1 MKTNHIPSPDSLPRP
16 KPFTFYPPKNNRIV
30 TALVKLALRRD
41 IRRKLNV
48 TEISI
53 SPEDL
58 ERLRQLKGQRCLLTP
73 SHSGGFEP
81 HIIMHLSKLLKD
93 DFNYVAAME
102 LFARSRV
109 HRWILQR
116 SGVYS
121 VIRGAIDRQ
130 SFATTRQLLVEGK
143 RWLVIFP
150 EGEAV
155 GQNSIVIPFQPG
167 VIQLAFK
174 AYEEAAQIVPTAGL
188 YCIPMAIRY
197 VYLQDMHHE
206 IDASLARLEKSL
218 AIRAPAG
225 SRYERLRGVAEAV
238 LAANER
244 AHHVRAG
251 GQCSMNERIQALKER
266 VLSQLE
272 ARLGVAPVAEQLPL
286 DRVRAI
292 FNAVDRIGELEPGSS
307 EYEEKLAL
315 ERQQIASHFYHDL
328 WRALRFVA
336 IYDGYVAE
344 SMTVERFMDVLGL
357 LEFEVFK
364 RRPVWGP
371 RKARVEI
378 EEPIDLKD
386 HFSSYNSDK
395 RATVKRV
402 TSMLESSVR
411 QMLDKLEAQCK
422 PLQP

>member
-1 MKTNHIPSPDSLPRP
+1 VSPDNLPRP

-30 TALVKLALRRD
+30 TAIFKHALRRD
-41 IRRKLNV
+41 IRRKLGV
-48 TEISI
+48 TDISV
-53 SPEDL
+53 SSDVL

-81 HIIMHLSKLLKD
+81 HIIMYLSKLLND

-116 SGVYS
+116 VGVYS
-121 VIRGAIDRQ
+121 VIRGAMDRQ
-130 SFATTRQLLVEGK
+130 SFATTRQILVEGK
-143 RWLVIFP
+143 RWLVVFP

-155 GQNSIVIPFQPG
+155 GQNSILMPFQPG

-174 AYEEAAQIVPTAGL
+174 AYEEAAEIEQSTSL

-197 VYLQDMHHE
+197 LYLDDMHHE
-206 IDASLARLEKSL
+206 IDASLDRLERGL
-218 AIRAPAG
+218 AVRAPAG
-225 SRYERLRGVAEAV
+225 SRYERLRGIAEAV

-244 AHHVRAG
+244 THHVRPDEH
-251 GQCSMNERIQALKER
+251 CSMNERIEVLKDR

-272 ARLGVAPVAEQLPL
+272 AQLGMTPVAGQPPL

-292 FNAVDRIGELEPGSS
+292 FNAVDKIGELEPGSS
-307 EYEEKLAL
+307 EYEQQLTL
-315 ERQQIASHFYHDL
+315 ERQQIARHFYYDL

-344 SMTVERFMDVLGL
+344 SMNVERFMDVLGL
-357 LEFEVFK
+357 LEFEVFN

-371 RKARVEI
+371 RKARVQMG
-378 EEPIDLKD
+378 EPIDLKD

-395 RATVKRV
+395 RGTVKRV
-402 TSMLESSVR
+402 TTMLESSVR
-411 QMLDKLEAQCK
+411 QMLDELEAQCQ
-422 PLQP
+422 PLHP

>member
-1 MKTNHIPSPDSLPRP
+1 MKTRRILSPDSLPRP
-16 KPFTFYPPKNNRIV
+16 KPFTFYPPKNNRLV
-30 TALVKLALRRD
+30 TALVKLALRGD
-41 IRRKLNV
+41 IRRKLGV
-48 TEISI
+48 TDISI
-53 SPEDL
+53 SPDVL
-58 ERLRQLKGQRCLLTP
+58 ERLRQLKGKRCLVTP

-81 HIIMHLSKLLKD
+81 HIIMHLSKLLND

-116 SGVYS
+116 AGVYS
-121 VIRGAIDRQ
+121 VIRGAMDRQ
-130 SFATTRQLLVEGK
+130 SFATTRQILVEGK

-174 AYEEAAQIVPTAGL
+174 AYEEAAEIEQITSL
-188 YCIPMAIRY
+188 YCIPIAIRY
-197 VYLQDMHHE
+197 VYLEDMHQE
-206 IDASLARLEKSL
+206 IDASLNRLERGL

-244 AHHVRAG
+244 THRVQPDEH
-251 GQCSMNERIQALKER
+251 CSMNERIEVLKDR
-266 VLSQLE
+266 VLSRLE
-272 ARLGVAPVAEQLPL
+272 AQLGMTPVAGQPPL

-292 FNAVDRIGELEPGSS
+292 FNAVDKIGELEPGTS
-307 EYEEKLAL
+307 EYEQQLTL
-315 ERQQIASHFYHDL
+315 ERQQIVRHFYHDL

-344 SMTVERFMDVLGL
+344 SMNVERFMDVLGL
-357 LEFEVFK
+357 LEFEVFN

-371 RKARVEI
+371 RKAYVQMDQ
-378 EEPIDLKD
+378 PIDLKD

-395 RATVKRV
+395 RGTVKRV
-402 TSMLESSVR
+402 STMLESSVR
-411 QMLDKLEAQCK
+411 QMLDKLEAKCQPLK
-422 PLQP
+422 P

>member
-1 MKTNHIPSPDSLPRP
+1 MKTRRILSPDSLPRP
-16 KPFTFYPPKNNRIV
+16 KPFTFYPPKNNRMV
-30 TALVKLALRRD
+30 TAIVKLALRRD

-48 TEISI
+48 TEISVG
-53 SPEDL
+53 PDTL
-58 ERLRQLKGQRCLLTP
+58 ERLRRLKGQRCLLTP

-81 HIIMHLSKLLKD
+81 HIIMYLSKLLKD

-109 HRWILQR
+109 HRWVLQWV
-116 SGVYS
+116 GVYS
-121 VIRGAIDRQ
+121 VIRGAMDRQ
-130 SFATTRQLLVEGK
+130 SFAMTRQILVEGK

-174 AYEEAAQIVPTAGL
+174 AYEEAAEIEPTASL
-188 YCIPMAIRY
+188 YCVPIAIRY
-197 VYLQDMHHE
+197 VYLKDMHHE
-206 IDASLARLEKSL
+206 IDASLDRLEASL
-218 AIRAPAG
+218 GIRAPAG

-244 AHHVRAG
+244 THCVRAAEHS
-251 GQCSMNERIQALKER
+251 SMNERIQVLKDR

-272 ARLGVAPVAEQLPL
+272 AQLGMAPVAGQAPL

-292 FNAVDRIGELEPGSS
+292 FNAVDRIGELEPGTS
-307 EYEEKLAL
+307 EYEQQLTL
-315 ERQQIASHFYHDL
+315 ERQHIARLFYHDL

-344 SMTVERFMDVLGL
+344 SMNVERFMDVLGL
-357 LEFEVFK
+357 LEFEVFN

-371 RKARVEI
+371 RKALVRMN
-378 EEPIDLKD
+378 EPIDLKD
-386 HFSSYNSDK
+386 HFSSYNRDK
-395 RATVKRV
+395 RGTVKHV
-402 TSMLESSVR
+402 TTSLESSVR
-411 QMLDKLEAQCK
+411 RMLEELEVECQ
-422 PLQP
+422 PLHP

>member
-1 MKTNHIPSPDSLPRP
+1 M
-16 KPFTFYPPKNNRIV
+16 V
-30 TALVKLALRRD
+30 TAIFKFALRWD

-48 TEISI
+48 TDINV
-53 SPEDL
+53 SPEVL
-58 ERLRQLKGQRCLLTP
+58 ERLRHLKGKRCLLTP

-81 HIIMHLSKLLKD
+81 HIIMYLSKLLKD

-102 LFARSRV
+102 LFARSPI

-116 SGVYS
+116 VGVYS
-121 VIRGAIDRQ
+121 VIRGAMDRQ
-130 SFATTRQLLVEGK
+130 SFATTRQILVEGK
-143 RWLVIFP
+143 RWLVVFP

-174 AYEEAAQIVPTAGL
+174 AYEEAAKIEQATSL
-188 YCIPMAIRY
+188 YCIPLAIRY
-197 VYLQDMHHE
+197 LYLQDMHHE
-206 IDASLARLEKSL
+206 IDASLSRLEASL
-218 AIRAPAG
+218 AIRG
-225 SRYERLRGVAEAV
+225 STSSRYERIRGVAEAV

-244 AHHVRAG
+244 THHVQAG
-251 GQCSMNERIQALKER
+251 EQCSMNERIQILKDR

-272 ARLGVAPVAEQLPL
+272 AQLGTTSVTGQPPL

-292 FNAVDRIGELEPGSS
+292 FNAVDRTGELEPGSS
-307 EYEEKLAL
+307 EYEQQLTL
-315 ERQQIASHFYHDL
+315 ERHNIARQFYHDL

-344 SMTVERFMDVLGL
+344 SMNVERFMDVLGL
-357 LEFEVFK
+357 LEFEVFN

-371 RKARVEI
+371 RKARVQLD
-378 EEPIDLKD
+378 EPIDLKD
-386 HFSSYNSDK
+386 HFSSYKSDK
-395 RATVKRV
+395 RGAVKRV
-402 TSMLESSVR
+402 TTMLESSVR
-411 QMLDKLEAQCK
+411 QMLDELEEECQ